1 MYIYPGVGLRWS
13 DRTSRSFCPPFVKG
27 CFSSWHLDSNG
38 GYRKTGEKTRV
49 SVSRHLGIN
58 NKRWDHLGPLGTM
71 EKCRFFN
78 PRNMCYNFITSKN
91 EGCGF
96 SWYRWIFLKY
106 HKEQETKD
114 AYELN
119 VWPDQLIQLWMLQS
133 WSNNSGLSFSPGNTG
148 KVSVNSLLD
157 IQVDYAPWMR

>member
-96 SWYRWIFLKY
+96 SWYRWISCTFSNT
-106 HKEQETKD
+106 TKSKKQKMPMNWT
-114 AYELN
+114 YGQTNLSNFGCYSHE
-119 VWPDQLIQLWMLQS
+119 VIIQGSRSRLEILERW
-133 WSNNSGLSFSPGNTG
+133 
-148 KVSVNSLLD
+148 
-157 IQVDYAPWMR
+157 A